1 VAFFI
6 HCCPHITVGLHA
18 SLDRRHATYASTRGT
33 LSGVIPPYQVSHL
46 ASFPRGMVGVSHPP
60 IGKGN
65 VMEDL
70 RVSPC
75 GTRHSG
81 VNKVIPSPWLVEE
94 ADEQRSHR
102 HANWLA
108 LVLDPDTICI

>member
-1 VAFFI
+1 V
-6 HCCPHITVGLHA
+6 
-18 SLDRRHATYASTRGT
+18 TYALIRGT
-33 LSGVIPPYQVSHL
+33 LSGIIPPYWASHL
-46 ASFPRGMVGVSHPP
+46 AISPSGMVDVSCPP

-81 VNKVIPSPWLVEE
+81 VDEVLPSPRLAEE
-94 ADEQRSHR
+94 ADERRSHQCTDR
-102 HANWLA
+102 LA
-108 LVLDPDTICI
+108 LGRELIQPHPDINV